1 MMDKSKSHERYEDR
15 REYPRIV
22 IDSPVNILYKSQQLE
37 ARIHDISPDGLQIR
51 TDRESLK
58 KINPDNEN
66 FTDAN
71 APLLDVTFRIKLF
84 EMDMKINAL
93 CEMYYSSSLQ
103 DDKDLNVACGLK
115 FINFEGDGLLQLE
128 AFITQEMSTF

>member
-1 MMDKSKSHERYEDR
+1 MGKVKSQEHHEDR

-22 IDSPVNILYKSQQLE
+22 IDSPVSILYRMQQLE

-51 TDRESLK
+51 TDSESLER
-58 KINPDNEN
+58 INPGNEE
-66 FTDAN
+66 FTDTN

-84 EMDMKINAL
+84 EMDMRINAL
-93 CEMYYSSSLQ
+93 CEMYYSNSIE
-103 DDKDLNVACGLK
+103 DDKDQDVACGLR
-115 FINFEGDGLLQLE
+115 FINFEGDGSLQVE

>member
-1 MMDKSKSHERYEDR
+1 MGKLKSQGHHEDR

-22 IDSPVNILYKSQQLE
+22 IDTPVNILYKMQQLE

-51 TDRESLK
+51 TDSESLE
-58 KINPDNEN
+58 KINPGNEK
-66 FTDAN
+66 FTDTN

-84 EMDMKINAL
+84 EMDMRINAL
-93 CEMYYSSSLQ
+93 CEMYYSNPIEE
-103 DDKDLNVACGLK
+103 DNDMDMACGLR
-115 FINFEGDGLLQLE
+115 FINFEGDGSLQIE